1 MSNHQV
7 GKSYLSKLVSLP
19 FLGGS
24 RQRGPAPNVYGKTG
38 NLQHKE
44 EHGRAFY
51 L

>member
-1 MSNHQV
+1 MSDHQV

-24 RQRGPAPNVYGKTG
+24 RQQPPAPNVYGKTG
-38 NLQHKE
+38 NHE